1 MRDDGFAK
9 AIIEGAYK
17 AYAAGNPAPVDKVC
31 ILIDAMHRDIHN
43 LPSAVTDEVMG
54 RLPTNGNG
62 NGRRRF
68 RDRAKP
74 ALPAVSGLGIGALIV
89 QVIQALS

>member
-17 AYAAGNPAPVDKVC
+17 AYATGKPAPVDKVC
-31 ILIDAMHRDIHN
+31 ILIDAMHRDIHS
-43 LPSAVTDEVMG
+43 LPRAVADEVIK
-54 RLPTNGNG
+54 GNG